1 MKMTVYRY
9 RVWDCQHD
17 DCAYIPPHYA
27 TREYIQQLEGTTIIE
42 YASLEVD
49 ESYLDPQGRIAVKED

>member
-9 RVWDCQHD
+9 RVWDYQHD
-17 DCAYIPPHYA
+17 DWACIPPHYA

-42 YASLEVD
+42 YDSLEVD
-49 ESYLDPQGRIAVKED
+49 ESDLDGLGRIATGK

>member
-9 RVWDCQHD
+9 RVWDYQHD
-17 DCAYIPPHYA
+17 DCAYIPPNYA